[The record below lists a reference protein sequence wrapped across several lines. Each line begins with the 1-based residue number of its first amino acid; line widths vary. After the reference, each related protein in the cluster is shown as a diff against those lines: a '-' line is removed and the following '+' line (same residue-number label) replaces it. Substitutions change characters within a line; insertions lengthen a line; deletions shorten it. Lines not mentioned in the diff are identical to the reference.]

1 MVCSLQLNN
10 RIDKCNK
17 TDFSYHSHIVAP
29 EYIFFQNP
37 LQNNKCIRFTAAK
50 LKCVI
55 SQRVSIKICASDVP
69 QSNNLS
75 HSFSRSVAEKETTA
89 VLKRIYIKGFSSNT
103 ISDRD
108 LTQRTRKHSEY
119 LSVLLNACTVPRCFT
134 NAQ

>member
-1 MVCSLQLNN
+1 MVCIWIIIDSVNVRKSISHTTHTMWLLNT
-10 RIDKCNK
+10 K
-17 TDFSYHSHIVAP
+17 
-29 EYIFFQNP
+29 FFQNP
-37 LQNNKCIRFTAAK
+37 LQNNKFIRFTAAK

-134 NAQ
+134 NA